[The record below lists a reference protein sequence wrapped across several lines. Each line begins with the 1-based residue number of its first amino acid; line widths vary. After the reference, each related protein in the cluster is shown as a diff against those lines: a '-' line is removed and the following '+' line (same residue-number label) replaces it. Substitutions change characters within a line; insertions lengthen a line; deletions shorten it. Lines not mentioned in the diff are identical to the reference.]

1 MDSDGSYHSES
12 EFYYPD
18 EVTNENQKKKKK
30 NFGAIGNEENQQ
42 NADVF
47 MLANVQNY
55 ILAQLVENTVKKTEY
70 DQPRSQGFS
79 PAEKS
84 PGNEVGV
91 RLERLEESFFR

>member
-1 MDSDGSYHSES
+1 
-12 EFYYPD
+12 
-18 EVTNENQKKKKK
+18 
-30 NFGAIGNEENQQ
+30 
-42 NADVF
+42 

-91 RLERLEESFFR
+91 RLERLEESFLR